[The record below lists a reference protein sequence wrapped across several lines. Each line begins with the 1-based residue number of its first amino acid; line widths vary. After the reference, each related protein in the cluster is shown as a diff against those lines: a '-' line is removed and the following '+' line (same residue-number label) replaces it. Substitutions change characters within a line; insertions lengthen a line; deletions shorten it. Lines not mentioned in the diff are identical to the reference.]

1 MPYFNKYFKGD
12 FMKLKVLKGKR
23 KRYKNIIAVFLFVI
37 LTNIIG
43 ILVNQR
49 VKIANL
55 SKKNYE
61 IEKRFE
67 LKKTKII

>member
-1 MPYFNKYFKGD
+1 
-12 FMKLKVLKGKR
+12 MKLKVLKGKR
-23 KRYKNIIAVFLFVI
+23 KRYKNIITVFLFVI

-43 ILVNQR
+43 ILVKQR
-49 VKIANL
+49 IKIANL

-67 LKKTKII
+67 LKTIKII